1 MTARFVS
8 IPEQDMAALSEARR
22 WLERRGFRTRQHNRS
37 ATPVSY
43 FSVTGVP
50 PLLSASQL
58 RAFAVRQGWPGP
70 IATSHVDRAAV

>member
-8 IPEQDMAALSEARR
+8 IPEQDMAALAEARR
-22 WLERRGFRTRQHNRS
+22 WLERRGFRTRQHNRNS
-37 ATPVSY
+37 TPVSY
-43 FSVTGVP
+43 FSVTGVA

-70 IATSHVDRAAV
+70 MATAQSGRAAA

>member
-1 MTARFVS
+1 MNARFVS
-8 IPEQDMAALSEARR
+8 IPEQDMAALAEARR
-22 WLERRGFRTRQHNRS
+22 WLELRGFRTRQHNRS

-70 IATSHVDRAAV
+70 ITTPQAGRVAA